1 MIIKNNKNE
10 LMKYKI
16 IPVLFVFVTQAL
28 SAQNNIQYI
37 QQFPNT
43 NHPQIAYW
51 FFNKDMLN
59 EVAWKNKIDSI
70 SAYSKY
76 DFIFLSARN
85 GTDFFD
91 PEKMSPIFSSLV
103 EYAHKKRLKI
113 GLQLWG
119 TNKNTSEVACERT
132 VVENEVVLDEKGT
145 ALAYNKAKHV
155 RNQSGKPFKSNL
167 LKAYLFKKTESGF
180 YEPSTLQDITQQ
192 CKLTATTDSSI
203 SLQIQAG
210 QQFAGYSVYILSQH
224 FYKVSSNHSQEAIDK
239 FVNTLQAYKD
249 IPFDGVGLDEYTN
262 LKLFATWELQRV
274 KAPLRERL
282 YSLDMAKKYK
292 VLYQYDIEKAL
303 FDMRYA
309 PANQPE
315 VRIKAINTYMDIM
328 RKGPLNVETAV
339 YDYAKKIFGP
349 NTFIGL
355 HDSHHNH
362 LDGDEIW
369 QTGINWWNVKRDYG
383 HTDEHTSLPIQ
394 LGIQH
399 GYSKNMVYN
408 MFYDKKIDKI
418 EEKAYTDLQ
427 YNIRT
432 HYHAIN
438 DVQNWGVSV
447 EQPQALEKINPIE
460 NCARLLNHF
469 NPAHPDVKLLIVFGR
484 EALMNWYPDTTQRGV
499 CDINDKL
506 KIEEKAVQVL
516 KAGYLNA
523 LVPTDVIDDGRLTI
537 NAQGKAVYNGNVFD
551 AIIFLYPEYAK
562 EKTLQFLEQY
572 TNKGGK
578 LMIEGKATK
587 DYFANDIAQ
596 RWQKIA
602 AKASFTKFD
611 VNNVVQLG
619 VSKNNF
625 NNSIQMADGSWLF
638 NDYYNFKTGIIS
650 NFSQTIDGNVYTGK
664 YNGYAALQCN
674 NKSIFKLAATALQ
687 ELSING
693 KIVFSLSKPADVLI
707 EKNKK
712 GYAITIAGSEVK
724 VLVNELK

>member
-1 MIIKNNKNE
+1 MKKN
-10 LMKYKI
+10 LLLLT
-16 IPVLFVFVTQAL
+16 VLFCSLLTK
-28 SAQNNIQYI
+28 AQKNVQYI
-37 QQFPNT
+37 QQFPNI

-59 EVAWKNKIDSI
+59 EAAWKNKIDSI
-70 SAYSKY
+70 STYSKY
-76 DFIFLSARN
+76 DLIFLTARN
-85 GTDFFD
+85 NVDFFD
-91 PEKMSPIFSSLV
+91 PEKMKPIFANLV
-103 EYAHKKRLKI
+103 DYAHKKGLKI

-119 TNKNTSEVACERT
+119 TNKNTSEAACERT
-132 VVENEVVLDEKGT
+132 VVENEVVLDENGT
-145 ALAYNKAKHV
+145 ATVYNKAKHV
-155 RNQSGKPFKSNL
+155 RNQSGKPFKSAL
-167 LKAYLFKKTESGF
+167 LKAYLFKKTASGF
-180 YEPSTLQDITQQ
+180 YEPNSLQDITQQ

-210 QQFAGYSVYILSQH
+210 QQLAGYSVYILSQH

-239 FVNTLQAYKD
+239 FVHTLQAYKD

-282 YSLDMAKKYK
+282 YSIDMAKKYK
-292 VLYQYDIEKAL
+292 ALYQYDIEKAL

-328 RKGPLNVETAV
+328 RKGTLNVETAV
-339 YDYAKKIFGP
+339 YDNAKKIFGEK
-349 NTFIGL
+349 TFIGL

-383 HTDEHTSLPIQ
+383 HTDEHTPTPTQ
-394 LGIQH
+394 LGVQY
-399 GYSKNMVYN
+399 GYSKNMLYN

-447 EQPQALEKINPIE
+447 EQPYALEKINPIE

-469 NPAHPDVKLLIVFGR
+469 NPAHPDVKLLVVFGR
-484 EALMNWYPDTTQRGV
+484 EALMNWYPDSTQRGI

-506 KIEEKAVQVL
+506 KIEEKAVQVW

-523 LVPTDVIDDGRLTI
+523 LVPTDVIEDGRLTI

-551 AIIFLYPEYAK
+551 AVIFLYPEYAK

-572 TNKGGK
+572 TNKNGK
-578 LMIEGKATK
+578 LMLEGRATK
-587 DYFANDIAQ
+587 DYLANDITQ

-611 VNNVVQLG
+611 VNNVAQLG

-625 NNSIQMADGSWLF
+625 TNSIQMADGSWLF
-638 NDYYNFKTGIIS
+638 SDYKSFANHTATT
-650 NFSQTIDGNVYTGK
+650 FSQSIDGNVYAGK
-664 YNGYAALQCN
+664 YCGYAALQCN
-674 NKSIFKLAATALQ
+674 NKSISKFAATALQ

-693 KIVFSLSKPADVLI
+693 KLVLSFNKPADVLI
-707 EKNKK
+707 VKSKK
-712 GYAITIAGSEVK
+712 GYEITIAGSDVK